1 MSAIHEKSWV
11 MLLSPKLKNNFF
23 SLRRL
28 QICPYCS
35 SVIHLGTWGSRYVGS
50 FKTND
55 FLQILTYTAIV
66 CQYENKNSHTNW
78 KRTHFHYMLC
88 CKTNLFNSHQHKK
101 NLSVSVI
108 FKKIDELLL
117 YVKYRVSRNPKF
129 RDVSYKEVGRKQNL
143 DCFYISLVPIMEN
156 LLEYLMLFSLL
167 FCLTKRFC

>member
-1 MSAIHEKSWV
+1 MLIMSHQSDKGHLPHLARVFSEKNIPYNWVVSNSWKILGYV
-11 MLLSPKLKNNFF
+11 TFSKTQKQLFF

-101 NLSVSVI
+101 
-108 FKKIDELLL
+108 
-117 YVKYRVSRNPKF
+117 
-129 RDVSYKEVGRKQNL
+129 
-143 DCFYISLVPIMEN
+143 LVCVCHFQKDRWTSIVCEIQ
-156 LLEYLMLFSLL
+156 S
-167 FCLTKRFC
+167 K